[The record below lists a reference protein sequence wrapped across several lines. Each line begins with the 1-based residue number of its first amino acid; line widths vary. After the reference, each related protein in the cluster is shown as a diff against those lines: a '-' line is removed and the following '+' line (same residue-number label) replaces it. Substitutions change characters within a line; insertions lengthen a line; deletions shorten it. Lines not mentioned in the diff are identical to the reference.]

1 MSELMYPFPVHHA
14 VRRTPY
20 HPADVPT
27 AKSRRKAP
35 TRIRKPSPERLRKL
49 LATKFGFWG
58 SGVLHVAGIDE
69 VGRGPLAGPVV
80 AAAVI
85 LPEGCWV
92 RGVDDSKK
100 LTHEKRLALYDQIV
114 TSCVCWGIGAAS
126 AAEIDRINIRRA
138 TALAMQ
144 RAIRRLSCPPGHLL
158 VDGLPVAELGLE
170 AQTAIVDGDAKVHS
184 IAAASIL
191 AKVTRDRLME
201 RVGGAPP
208 PLRRGVDP
216 GQGHARPADG
226 AAGGAPPR
234 LRLGAQQGIRHP
246 RAPGGAGP
254 RGPFAPP
261 PPELPAVPVHAR
273 RPALHRGVRG
283 RCNLSTCGTSA
294 PAPSRSA
301 GSS

>member
-1 MSELMYPFPVHHA
+1 VPATKTSRKKA
-14 VRRTPY
+14 AKRVRK
-20 HPADVPT
+20 PT
-27 AKSRRKAP
+27 AA
-35 TRIRKPSPERLRKL
+35 RLQKL
-49 LATKFGFWG
+49 LATEFGFWAN
-58 SGVLHVAGIDE
+58 GVVHVAGIDE

-114 TSCVCWGIGAAS
+114 ASCVCWGIGAAS

-201 RVGGAPP
+201 RLAV
-208 PLRRGVDP
+208 
-216 GQGHARPADG
+216 
-226 AAGGAPPR
+226 
-234 LRLGAQQGIRHP
+234 RHP
-246 RAPGGAGP
+246 AYGWERNKGYGTPEHLEALDRVGP
-254 RGPFAPP
+254 TRHHRQSFQPCQYTLDDLLSIAD
-261 PPELPAVPVHAR
+261 LAAD
-273 RPALHRGVRG
+273 AL
-283 RCNLSTCGTSA
+283 
-294 PAPSRSA
+294 
-301 GSS
+301 